1 MTIAEWCLFGAVVL
15 YLATV
20 APAKAIGHRDF
31 DNASPRDPSFYE
43 HPVRKRALGA
53 HINGIETFPFFA
65 TAVLLAQFR
74 QAPQEWVDC
83 LALAFLI
90 TRLAFVGAYVCDKPT
105 ARTVLWNA
113 AFAFNLGVFFLAG
126 FGVRGAVIATVAG
139 LLWALAVWPILAR
152 VQRKRLAV

>member
-1 MTIAEWCLFGAVVL
+1 MTIAEWSLFGAVVL

-20 APAKAIGHRDF
+20 APAKAMGRREF

-65 TAVLLAQFR
+65 TAVLLAEFR
-74 QAPQEWVDC
+74 QAPQDWIDG
-83 LALAFLI
+83 LATAFLI
-90 TRLAFVGAYVCDKPT
+90 TRLGFVAAYVCDKPT
-105 ARTVLWNA
+105 TRTVLWNA
-113 AFAFNLGVFFLAG
+113 AFAFNLGVFFLSG

-152 VQRKRLAV
+152 VQRKRVPG